1 MKLPNALRPA
11 AIGKFALT
19 AAVVA
24 AAVYAGWQLWVHY
37 EVEPWTRDG
46 RVKAYVVQ
54 VAPDVSGLVTA
65 VPVHDNQ
72 DVKAG
77 DVLFEIDRARFQ
89 LAYDQAQ
96 ASVRSQQV
104 AREQA
109 LRDAKRNRSLGQLVA
124 AEALEQ
130 SQTKLKQTEAALA
143 QAEVQLNTARLNL
156 ERSRVLAVTD
166 GRVTNLD
173 LRAGSYASAGR
184 GVMALVDASSFYVE
198 GYFEET
204 KLPGIHEGDPAT
216 VTLMGDNR
224 QIRGHVESIA
234 LGIADRDRSTGAN
247 LLPNVNPTFNWV
259 RLAQRIP
266 VRVKIDE
273 VPAGVRLV
281 AGQTATVAVGAAA
294 APAQTRT
301 DARQPS

>member
-1 MKLPNALRPA
+1 M
-11 AIGKFALT
+11 
-19 AAVVA
+19 
-24 AAVYAGWQLWVHY
+24 HY
-37 EVEPWTRDG
+37 EIEPWTRDG

-54 VAPDVSGLVTA
+54 VAPDVSGLVTD

-109 LRDAKRNRSLGQLVA
+109 LRDAKRNRALGQLVA

-130 SQTKLKQTEAALA
+130 SQTKLQQTEAALA
-143 QAEVQLNTARLNL
+143 QAEVQLNSARLNL
-156 ERSRVLAVTD
+156 ERSRVLAATD

-173 LRAGSYASAGR
+173 LRAGAYATAGR
-184 GVMALVDASSFYVE
+184 GVMALVDSGSFYIE

-204 KLPGIHEGDPAT
+204 KLPRIHEGDPVT
-216 VTLMGDNR
+216 VTLMGDDR
-224 QIRGHVESIA
+224 RIHGHVESIA

-247 LLPNVNPTFNWV
+247 LLPNQPHLQLGAAGAAHPGAREDRPGARGRAPGGRPDRHRV
-259 RLAQRIP
+259 RQ
-266 VRVKIDE
+266 
-273 VPAGVRLV
+273 PAGDR
-281 AGQTATVAVGAAA
+281 AGRRRA
-294 APAQTRT
+294 APLLIPALRPPSPHVLP
-301 DARQPS
+301 QPS